1 MIAYK
6 GFLPGLICRDYQ
18 FKMGLNVTEKA
29 NCAQNGFHCAENPL
43 DCLFYYG
50 DVRQSEYYIVDA
62 GGDIDEDN
70 VDSKI
75 ACTEFKILRKL
86 EIDQLILHGLAYMAD
101 HPKLPWRSQVRRNCA
116 TACGGYAV
124 VRGTDPIARGKM
136 GDILAFA
143 KESPEGDEI
152 EKIAISRVDGKKILP
167 DTWYSVDWE
176 VRLGR

>member
-6 GFLPGLICRDYQ
+6 GFLPGLICRGYQ
-18 FKMGLNVTEKA
+18 FQMGLNVTEKA

-43 DCLFYYG
+43 DCLNYYS
-50 DVRQSEYYIVDA
+50 DVNQAEYYIVDA
-62 GGDIDEDN
+62 GGDLDEDSI
-70 VDSKI
+70 DSKI
-75 ACTEFKILRKL
+75 ACTELNVLRKL
-86 EIDQLILHGLAYMAD
+86 EADKLILHGLAYMVD
-101 HPKLPWRSQVRRNCA
+101 HPQLPLSSTVRQNYA
-116 TACGGYAV
+116 EAHNGYAV
-124 VRGTDPIARGKM
+124 VRGPDPIARGKV

-167 DTWYSVDWE
+167 DTWDSVDWE

>member
-1 MIAYK
+1 M
-6 GFLPGLICRDYQ
+6 
-18 FKMGLNVTEKA
+18 
-29 NCAQNGFHCAENPL
+29 
-43 DCLFYYG
+43 
-50 DVRQSEYYIVDA
+50 RQSEYYIVDA

-75 ACTEFKILRKL
+75 ACTELKILRKL

>member
-75 ACTEFKILRKL
+75 ACTELKILRKL
-86 EIDQLILHGLAYMAD
+86 EINQLILHGLAYMAD